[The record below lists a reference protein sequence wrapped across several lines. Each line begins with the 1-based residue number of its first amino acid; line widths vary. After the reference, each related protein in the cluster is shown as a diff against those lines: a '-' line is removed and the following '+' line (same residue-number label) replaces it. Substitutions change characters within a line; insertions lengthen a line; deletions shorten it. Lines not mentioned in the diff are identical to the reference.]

1 VRDIFAEAVDQGF
14 LAKDPARKLKP
25 PANLRA
31 TDKTVLTWDQLA
43 AAVEKLDLRDRVLL
57 RLDITNALRPGE
69 LFAPRW
75 ECHHV
80 ETLSLSIVETVYKGK
95 VRPYGKTKGS
105 LREVPISE
113 DVSKDLVLWRQVS
126 QERYNKRKNKHGLS
140 PSDPEAFI
148 FPGRFGGCMDSSN
161 YRKRVLHKLT
171 TEFGLPKLTFQVI
184 RRTTATLA
192 QKKGTVKDVQGV
204 MGHTRLATTTDVYMQ
219 PIPESVR
226 ATVDSL
232 DRELQL
238 TMKKLSA
245 NSEVLASTAAP
256 ATAMVQ

>member
-1 VRDIFAEAVDQGF
+1 M
-14 LAKDPARKLKP
+14 
-25 PANLRA
+25 
-31 TDKTVLTWDQLA
+31 
-43 AAVEKLDLRDRVLL
+43 
-57 RLDITNALRPGE
+57 
-69 LFAPRW
+69 
-75 ECHHV
+75 
-80 ETLSLSIVETVYKGK
+80 
-95 VRPYGKTKGS
+95 
-105 LREVPISE
+105 
-113 DVSKDLVLWRQVS
+113 
-126 QERYNKRKNKHGLS
+126 
-140 PSDPEAFI
+140 

-161 YRKRVLHKLT
+161 SRQRVLHKLA
-171 TEFGLPKLTFQVI
+171 TELGLPKLTFQVI

-232 DRELQL
+232 DREFQV